1 MTTALTIAALSC
13 LGWSLRVRWMT
24 WSLRWELASTIAVA
38 LLGLSIV
45 LTFCLGLLQVAGHIC
60 LIAGAGA
67 IATTAVSR
75 IEGDTWHIVRRWVA
89 NPMLAG
95 VLAMVAAL
103 FLGGGFTAE
112 LRGRQWSIPIYIE
125 IYSVAMTATT
135 AYLLG
140 FAILALV
147 VLAGDV
153 RQRRMAVL
161 FLVPCTAGFIA
172 QLGQMALLACM
183 LTDVHLWAEER
194 AYWAILMGTA
204 VWLMG
209 FAIAAAY
216 SWQQKM
222 KGFKKLQRG
231 LKNAA

>member
-60 LIAGAGA
+60 LVAGAGA

-89 NPMLAG
+89 NPMIVG
-95 VLAMVAAL
+95 VLAMLGAL

-112 LRGRQWSIPIYIE
+112 LHGRRWSIPLYLE
-125 IYSVAMTATT
+125 IYSTVMTATT

-140 FAILALV
+140 FAILALL
-147 VLAGDV
+147 VLVCDE
-153 RQRRMAVL
+153 RQRRMAIL
-161 FLVPCTAGFIA
+161 FLVPCAAGFLA
-172 QLGQMALLACM
+172 QLGQMAALVCM
-183 LTDVHLWAEER
+183 MTDVNLWGGER
-194 AYWAILMGTA
+194 AYWVILMGTA
-204 VWLMG
+204 VWLIG

-222 KGFKKLQRG
+222 KGFRKLQRG
-231 LKNAA
+231 LKNPA